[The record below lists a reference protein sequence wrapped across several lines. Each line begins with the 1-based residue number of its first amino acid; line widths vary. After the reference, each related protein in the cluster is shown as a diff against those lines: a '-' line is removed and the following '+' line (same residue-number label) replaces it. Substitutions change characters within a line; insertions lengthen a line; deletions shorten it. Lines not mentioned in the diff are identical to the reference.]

1 MMPYHYQSF
10 APGTY
15 WTFFLLS
22 SKALLSIK
30 SLPFRCGP
38 GPEAAAGG
46 QRGTPE
52 YFASKVKII
61 PRLEVLN
68 TAYFHFF
75 LFRKILSLTMRPM
88 TTVCGSRGWTSP
100 PTRSRACTACWP
112 TTAPSATASWACR
125 RARWWS
131 SSRWAAGAGGMSGER
146 QGANQRRHGTSC
158 ALFRVANYPDVEGW
172 APETYLERIPN
183 R

>member
-1 MMPYHYQSF
+1 MRP
-10 APGTY
+10 
-15 WTFFLLS
+15 WTGS
-22 SKALLSIK
+22 SSRRTTRHA
-30 SLPFRCGP
+30 
-38 GPEAAAGG
+38 
-46 QRGTPE
+46 E
-52 YFASKVKII
+52 YFALKGKII
-61 PRLEVLN
+61 LSPEVLN
-68 TAYFHFF
+68 DVYFHF
-75 LFRKILSLTMRPM
+75 LFRKILSLMVRPM

-112 TTAPSATASWACR
+112 TTAPSATASSACR

-146 QGANQRRHGTSC
+146 QGANQRRHDTC